1 MNLREWFVMAK
12 NVVIGRALNLSDKSL
27 FHQTSLI
34 ALFAWVGL
42 GADGLS
48 SSCYGPE
55 AAFLALKGHTFLSL
69 FVAATTILT
78 IVVIC
83 TSYSQ
88 IIEAFPSGGGGYLVA
103 SKLLSPTAGVVS
115 GCALIGDY
123 VLTIALS
130 VASGTDALFSMLPVE
145 WQMWKVKFSVCI
157 VIFLTLL
164 NLRGVKESVLLWVP
178 VFFVFVLTYAAAI
191 VYGIASHA
199 GELPGI
205 AHGVASDVQATASQ
219 IGWWAMLVVILRAY
233 SLGAGTYTGIE
244 AVSNG
249 LNALREPRV
258 ETGKRTMVYMA
269 VSLSFVVGGLLLAY
283 LLYHVEHVNG
293 KTLNAV
299 LFERMTATWPA
310 MPAKIFVVAALASSA
325 ALLFIAAQTGFFGGP
340 RILANMAVDRWMP
353 TRFASLSDR
362 LVTQNGVL
370 LMGLAAVAVLVLAAV
385 LSTQATVSVLV
396 VLYSINV
403 FITFTLSQLGM
414 VRHWWL
420 ERAAMPTWKRKL
432 CVNGFGLLLTSGI
445 LISLCVVK
453 FSEGGWVTLLVTGIL
468 VAVAF
473 WVKSHYKQTQHQL
486 QRLNELV
493 AAAGIDTANIKS
505 THVPAPA
512 CDPKA
517 RTAVFLVNGFNG
529 LGLHTLLAVVRMFPK
544 VYQNFVFLQVGV
556 VDAGTFKGAAEME
569 NLREHSRREVN
580 RYVAYMRQEG
590 FYAEAH
596 FAVGTDVA
604 DEAAKLCAK
613 VAQRF
618 PQAQFFA
625 GQLVFQNEN
634 LITRWLHNHTVFE
647 LQRRLYQNGWPML
660 ILPIQV

>member
-1 MNLREWFVMAK
+1 MNLREMFVLAK
-12 NVVIGRALNLSDKSL
+12 NVVIGRARNLSDKSL
-27 FHQTSLI
+27 FHQTTLI

-55 AAFLALKGHTFLSL
+55 AAFLALRGHTFLSL
-69 FVAATTILT
+69 FVAAATILT

-130 VASGTDALFSMLPVE
+130 VASGTDALFSLLPLE
-145 WQMWKVKFSVCI
+145 WQIWKVKFSVCV

-178 VFFVFVLTYAAAI
+178 VFFVFVVTYAVAI

-269 VSLSFVVGGLLLAY
+269 TSLSFVVGGLLLAY

-299 LFERMTATWPA
+299 LFERMTAEWPVT
-310 MPAKIFVVAALASSA
+310 PAKIFVVAALVSSA

-370 LMGLAAVAVLVLAAV
+370 LMGLAAVAVMVLAAM

-420 ERAAMPTWKRKL
+420 ERANVRTWKRKL

-453 FSEGGWVTLLVTGIL
+453 FSEGGWVTLFVTGIL
-468 VAVAF
+468 VIVAF
-473 WVKSHYKQTQHQL
+473 WVKSHYKQTQYQL

-493 AAAGIDTANIKS
+493 AAAGIDPANIKD
-505 THVPAPA
+505 TGGPAPV

-556 VDAGTFKGAAEME
+556 VDAGSFKGAAEME
-569 NLREHSRREVN
+569 NLREHSRREVE

-604 DEAAKLCAK
+604 DEAANLCEK

-625 GQLVFQNEN
+625 GQLVFKDEN
-634 LITRWLHNHTVFE
+634 LLTRWLHNHTVFE